1 MHWGPMDRDDLYIRL
16 WSIWMVLLTVGLG
29 YMLLTM

>member
-1 MHWGPMDRDDLYIRL
+1 MDRTDLYIRL
-16 WSIWMVLLTVGLG
+16 WSIWMVLVTVGLG

>member
-1 MHWGPMDRDDLYIRL
+1 MDRDDLYIRL
-16 WSIWMVLLTVGLG
+16 WLIWMVLLTVGLG